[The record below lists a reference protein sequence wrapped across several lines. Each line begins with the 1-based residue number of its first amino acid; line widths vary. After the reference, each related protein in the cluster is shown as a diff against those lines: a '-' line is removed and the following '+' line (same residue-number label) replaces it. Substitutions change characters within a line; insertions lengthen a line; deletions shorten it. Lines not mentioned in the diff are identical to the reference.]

1 MQYKQS
7 HENLDRLSL
16 RKELFQRQART
27 KKGGETIMKTNI
39 RKGFTIVELVI
50 VIAVIAILAAVL
62 IPTFSGLTDRAKK
75 NAAMQEAKNAYT
87 AFLTEQETAI
97 QNHNLIIQQGDFF
110 FTVKDGQLSDTPY
123 ETLDGAKALF
133 VTVTSWSDKDE
144 KGFYFPVTEPP
155 VTPPV
160 TDDPLD
166 SVDDPPPPVTPPE
179 PEPPVIDESWKEK
192 FKESYADFFTET
204 GKNGDSYY
212 AYVTLDLIEDLPPDL
227 SLSTSEMIETLG
239 IPESSILYGAEGTM
253 ERSNLILL
261 ASKESLE
268 AYAQNENVTAIFPCH
283 YEKKIGGAVSKH
295 SVELSGEGSFSLAG
309 QPQLIQSRE
318 ELTKFIQTTEEELQ
332 PFFDFWEPP
341 SENWIDESPY
351 LESWRNFKNACSAY
365 DDAFFKDNV
374 LFFFSKSH
382 LYVPPYTVPCIW
394 IHEGTLYYIFDEN
407 QSHYVTNFQRNL
419 LFGVTAIDRSSL
431 EEVTNFKEI

>member
-1 MQYKQS
+1 
-7 HENLDRLSL
+7 
-16 RKELFQRQART
+16 
-27 KKGGETIMKTNI
+27 MKTNI
-39 RKGFTIVELVI
+39 QKGFTIVELVI

-62 IPTFSGLTDRAKK
+62 IPTFSGLTARAKK
-75 NAAMQEAKNAYT
+75 NAAFQEAKNAYT
-87 AFLTEQETAI
+87 AFLTEQGTAI
-97 QNHNLIIQQGDFF
+97 QNHNLIIQKGDFF
-110 FTVKDGQLSDTPY
+110 FAVKDGQLSDTPY
-123 ETLDGAKALF
+123 ETLADAKALF
-133 VTVTSWSDKDE
+133 DTVTSWSNKDE

-166 SVDDPPPPVTPPE
+166 SVDDPPPPVTPSE
-179 PEPPVIDESWKEK
+179 PDESWKEK

-212 AYVTLDLIEDLPPDL
+212 AYVTLDLIEDLPPHL
-227 SLSTSEMIETLG
+227 SLFLSTSDVIEALG

-268 AYAQNENVTAIFPCH
+268 AYAKSKNVTAVLPCH

-295 SVELSGEGSFSLAG
+295 SVELSGEDSFSLAD

-318 ELTKFIQTTEEELQ
+318 ELTKFIKTTEEELQ
-332 PFFDFWEPP
+332 SFFDFWEPP

-382 LYVPPYTVPCIW
+382 LYVPPYTIPCIW
-394 IHEGTLYYIFDEN
+394 IHEGTLYYIFDEEQN
-407 QSHYVTNFQRNL
+407 SYVTNFQRNL

-431 EEVTNFKEI
+431 EEVKNFKEI